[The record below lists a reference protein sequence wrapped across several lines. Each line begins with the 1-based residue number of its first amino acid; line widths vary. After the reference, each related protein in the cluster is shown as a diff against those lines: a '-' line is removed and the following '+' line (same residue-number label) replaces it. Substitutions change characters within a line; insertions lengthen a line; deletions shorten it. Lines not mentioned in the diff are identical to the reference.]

1 MPSSPRA
8 LAVSW
13 TFPGSRMALSARE
26 PFGALLKRHRLA
38 AGLTQ
43 EALAE
48 RAGLSPKAV
57 SDLERDPT
65 RTPRLGTVGL
75 LADAL
80 SLAGELRAAL
90 LAAARPGGGSPEA
103 TVSSPPVTRF
113 LPRPLTPL
121 IGRDGVVG
129 ALVELVGR
137 GDVQLLTLTGP
148 GGVGK
153 TRVAIEV
160 ARRIAERF
168 RDGAVFVDL
177 APVRDPALVLATI
190 ATRLGVD
197 ERGATPLPERLM
209 ASLRPKQT
217 LLVLDNFEQVAAA
230 GEDVLALLEAC
241 PRVVALV
248 TSRLSLHL
256 RGAREYRVAPLPVP
270 EEVDRPDTVMRS
282 PAVELF
288 VDRARA
294 AGVELR
300 VDGDTGRA
308 VVEVCRRLEGLPL
321 AVELAAAR
329 VRLFPPTVLAARVH
343 ARLPLLVAGP
353 RDLPARQR
361 TMRDAIA
368 WSYELLGASE
378 QALFRRLCVFAGGC
392 TFDAAE
398 AVCGEDLDVAS
409 VVEALAV
416 LVDNSLVRVSEAAAA
431 ETAGSVEPRVVV
443 LETIREYGLE
453 QLAASGESAAAYRH
467 HAAYYL
473 VLAEDAARSLSGP
486 KAGAWLARL
495 DREHDN
501 VRAALRWSCDHR
513 DGETAL
519 RLAAA
524 LWQFWHQRGHL
535 SEGRRWFREALEPWG
550 TTDTGSGLVRVRAL
564 VGAAAL
570 AIDQAAYD
578 EAATQTALASAIAR
592 DRAEPPDL
600 VAALNAQGL
609 LAREQDRYADSRRDH
624 EEALLL
630 ARAAQDRRGE
640 TEALLGLAYAAMF
653 SGDAAG
659 ARELAAQ
666 SSVLARRLGDDHL
679 LARALFLASWQ
690 ATNAA
695 SYEQAEAL
703 ATEALDL
710 LRPLGETGEYADVLF
725 LLGALALHRGEYQSA
740 ADVFEDGLALNRRR
754 GDERLLARDLGGVAS
769 ALLNLGD
776 LPQARLLTE
785 ESLTLARRHGDAWS
799 TAMSLTLLG
808 HIALAEGHHARAGEV
823 LAEAA
828 NLFRQIENPIYLP
841 WCLEGLAGVAAAR
854 GQHERAAELVGACE
868 AVRRRPGM
876 SVPLLHP
883 AGHARTLAAI
893 RGALPEDTLE
903 TALAAGESVPV
914 EQPIAAV
921 APWPVPPYRVP

>member
-1 MPSSPRA
+1 
-8 LAVSW
+8 
-13 TFPGSRMALSARE
+13 MARPADV
-26 PFGALLKRHRLA
+26 PFGALLKRYRLA

-43 EALAE
+43 EGLAE
-48 RAGLSPKAV
+48 RAGLSAKAM

-80 SLAGELRAAL
+80 GLTGELRAAL
-90 LAAARPGGGSPEA
+90 LAAARPGGASPEA
-103 TVSSPPVTRF
+103 TVSSPPVTPL

-121 IGRDGVVG
+121 VGRDGVV
-129 ALVELVGR
+129 ASLVELVGR

-160 ARRIAERF
+160 ARRITDRF
-168 RDGAVFVDL
+168 SDGAVFVDL
-177 APVRDPALVLATI
+177 APLRDPQLVLATI

-230 GEDVLALLEAC
+230 GQDVLVLLESC

-256 RGAREYRVAPLPVP
+256 RGAREYRVAPLLVP
-270 EEVDRPDTVMRS
+270 EEVDHPGTAVRAA
-282 PAVELF
+282 AVELF

-300 VDGDTGRA
+300 LDGDTGP
-308 VVEVCRRLEGLPL
+308 EVAEICRRLEGLPL
-321 AVELAAAR
+321 ALELAAAR
-329 VRLFPPTVLAARVH
+329 VRLFPPTALLARLRP
-343 ARLPLLVAGP
+343 RLPLLVAGP

-368 WSYELLGASE
+368 WSYELLAESE
-378 QALFRRLCVFAGGC
+378 QALFRGLCVFAGGC
-392 TFDAAE
+392 TLDAAE
-398 AVCGEDLDVAS
+398 AVCGEDLGPAS
-409 VVEALAV
+409 VVERLAS
-416 LVDNSLVRVSEAAAA
+416 LVDNSLVRVVEAVGV
-431 ETAGSVEPRVVV
+431 EGSGPGLGEPRFAV

-453 QLAASGESAAAYRH
+453 QRTASGESTSARRC

-473 VLAEDAARSLSGP
+473 ALAEDAARALGGP
-486 KAGAWLARL
+486 EAGAWLTRL
-495 DREHDN
+495 DHEHDN
-501 VRAALRWSCDHR
+501 LRAALRWACDQR

-519 RLAAA
+519 RAGAA
-524 LWQFWHQRGHL
+524 LWPFWHQRGHL
-535 SEGRRWFREALEPWG
+535 SEGRRWLQQALELAAI
-550 TTDTGSGLVRVRAL
+550 GSTCPASVRVGAL
-564 VGAAAL
+564 VGAVTL

-578 EAATQTALASAIAR
+578 EAAAHTALAVALAR
-592 DRAEPPDL
+592 ERAEPSDL

-624 EEALLL
+624 EEALSL

-640 TEALLGLAYAAMF
+640 AVALLGLAYASMF
-653 SGDAAG
+653 SGDAPRAAELVARSSAV
-659 ARELAAQ
+659 AREL
-666 SSVLARRLGDDHL
+666 GDNHL

-690 ATNAA
+690 ASNTG
-695 SYEQAEAL
+695 SYEQAEGL

-725 LLGALALHRGEYQSA
+725 LLGTLTLYHGEYQRA
-740 ADVFEDGLALNRRR
+740 ADVFEDSLALNRRR

-769 ALLNLGD
+769 ALLNLDD
-776 LPQARLLTE
+776 LARARLVTE
-785 ESLTLARRHGDAWS
+785 ESLRLARRHGDTWS

-808 HIALAEGHHARAGEV
+808 HIALAEGHDARAGEV

-828 NLFRQIENPIYLP
+828 NLFQEIENPMYLP
-841 WCLEGLAGVAAAR
+841 WCLEGLAGVATAR
-854 GQHERAAELVGACE
+854 GDHERGATLVGACE
-868 AVRRRPGM
+868 TVRRRAGM
-876 SVPLLHP
+876 SVPPLHP
-883 AGHARTLAAI
+883 AAHARTLAAI
-893 RGALPEDTLE
+893 RDVLAEDMLE
-903 TALAAGESVPV
+903 VALAAGETVPL
-914 EQPIAAV
+914 EQTIAAV